1 MSNYNYNNNI
11 NITPALIKKAL
22 WGVAAIAIISVGM
35 AFVHPWYNVWYQ
47 EMEGKAE
54 FAKAEQNRKIKIE
67 EAKANLEAEKLNAQA
82 EIERAKG
89 AAEAIRIENGSIT
102 PTYIQYL
109 WVRQQSD
116 LSNKTVIYVPTET
129 NLPILESTR
138 MNQITKETTTP

>member
-1 MSNYNYNNNI
+1 MNGVNNNL
-11 NITPALIKKAL
+11 NITPGLIKMAL
-22 WGVAAIAIISVGM
+22 WGIGTLMVLIISM
-35 AFVHPWYNVWYQ
+35 AFIRPWYNVWSQ

-67 EAKANLEAEKLNAQA
+67 EARANLEAEKLNAQA

-129 NLPILESTR
+129 NLPILEATR
-138 MNQITKETTTP
+138 MNQIESKTAQH